1 MSGKPFKHIFRI
13 VLLIGTVIS
22 LYFVPWVLLKAWI
35 TPLPDTVQEQVDD
48 ALDYDFDGIIVYVD
62 QANMAPEFYAAG
74 YHDTKKKIPARPTAL
89 FKIASISKLY
99 VAVAVTKLVSEGRL
113 SFDKTLVE
121 YFPELAG
128 RIENAEKITLK
139 MMVQHRS
146 GIPNFTDSPG
156 YWVNPPDSD
165 RETLELA
172 LDIPANFLPGEGYG
186 YSNTNYLLLA
196 MLMDK
201 VLGYGHYQYISE
213 EVLMPLGLNNTYA
226 SLNEVNIED
235 VMSGYYVGYEEDL
248 KTNEMGMIATA
259 EDVGIFLRALNDGSL
274 FEEGEQEIYSSIYE
288 YNHTGLIPGYQS
300 IAKYH
305 PDLDAVVIQFT
316 NTTDFEGYNWSLSE
330 ITYNRIIKIL
340 KRKSG

>member
-1 MSGKPFKHIFRI
+1 
-13 VLLIGTVIS
+13 
-22 LYFVPWVLLKAWI
+22 
-35 TPLPDTVQEQVDD
+35 
-48 ALDYDFDGIIVYVD
+48 
-62 QANMAPEFYAAG
+62 
-74 YHDTKKKIPARPTAL
+74 
-89 FKIASISKLY
+89 
-99 VAVAVTKLVSEGRL
+99 
-113 SFDKTLVE
+113 
-121 YFPELAG
+121 
-128 RIENAEKITLK
+128 
-139 MMVQHRS
+139 
-146 GIPNFTDSPG
+146 PG

-172 LDIPANFLPGEGYG
+172 LDIPANFPPGEGYG

-201 VLGYGHYQYISE
+201 VLGHGHYQYIRE
-213 EVLMPLGLNNTYA
+213 KILIPLGLNNTYA